1 MITVERYLYFPSSSR
16 SVGACESTARL
27 SSGVDEHPEH
37 GILCGVALPTLLGL
51 CESVRAAQGSGG
63 PPDVRDAL
71 RSVQKQVLNG
81 VTILF
86 SGCFAKED
94 QSETED
100 ARQRSRISPLWKL
113 AEKFGARCVL
123 DPSDDVT
130 HVVCQ
135 RPWTDKYKWAR
146 SLSTPKPTVSPGW
159 LICSA
164 TLYRKA
170 DAEQFCV

>member
-1 MITVERYLYFPSSSR
+1 MGSSR
-16 SVGACESTARL
+16 RAAARAREV
-27 SSGVDEHPEH
+27 SSGSEELSITENSVDE
-37 GILCGVALPTLLGL
+37 GL
-51 CESVRAAQGSGG
+51 CKKIPNRIPPVFCSGG

-86 SGCFAKED
+86 SGCFPKED
-94 QSETED
+94 QSETE
-100 ARQRSRISPLWKL
+100 AVRQRSRISPLWKL

-135 RPWTDKYKWAR
+135 RPWTGKYKWAR